1 MKKIIFFIMLLCF
14 LLPTAY
20 FAYSFNSVP
29 ERKTQNM
36 ANFKKP
42 AKDKVFIIKS
52 KSPLT
57 KNDITKYLQTTICFA
72 DEPVLESVNCNTPDG
87 SCIYTYTITIRC
99 YTFNLAD

>member
-57 KNDITKYLQTTICFA
+57 KKMTLPSISKLQFA
-72 DEPVLESVNCNTPDG
+72 LQMS
-87 SCIYTYTITIRC
+87 R
-99 YTFNLAD
+99 F